1 MSSTSGE
8 NIATVGQIAL
18 ADIDINFFYPNGA
31 PIENLPDFT
40 IKKVILSESLK
51 TPGLQTMIE
60 IDSYKHNYPAKDL
73 EGFKN
78 AVVDIQIDRP
88 ILESY
93 GIKSKMNVTQRVY
106 RLQNRAN
113 INVQTENLILRACDD
128 TLLNDAS
135 SLVSKSW
142 KCTSPS
148 EVVAHVLR
156 TCVGANSIDVES
168 SGPARDYIA
177 ENIHPFQVISQ
188 QANVA
193 LAGGDDPSF
202 IHYMT
207 YQNYGTHHFR
217 SLKSLTQQKSLITYI
232 ESETGITHGY
242 ADPHTLMSHSFPCDF
257 DLLSDILNGIGRDGK
272 EINSLVVFNPVTKL
286 FSLVGDQTVGCGI
299 GQGVI
304 KYAQTNY
311 GTAQQQNACNFEVE
325 KYLLKRQAR
334 MNLLEQDKIALK
346 CTVPFNPELN
356 VGKVISLLLPNKT
369 AAAESIF
376 YNNYGSGD
384 YLIMNLFHE
393 IKNGGHAVTTM
404 DCVST
409 TVKTGVV

>member
-8 NIATVGQIAL
+8 NIATVSQIAL
-18 ADIDINFFYPNGA
+18 TDINVDFFYPNGS
-31 PIENLPDFT
+31 PMEYLPDFT
-40 IKKVILSESLK
+40 IKKVMLGESLK

-60 IDSYKHNYPAKDL
+60 IDSFKHNFPAKDL

-78 AVVDIQIDRP
+78 CVVDIEISRP
-88 ILESY
+88 ILEQF
-93 GIKSKMNVTQRVY
+93 GIASKMNVTQRVY
-106 RLQNRAN
+106 RLQDRAD
-113 INVQTENLILRACDD
+113 INVQTERLVLRACDD
-128 TLLNDAS
+128 TLLNDAA

-148 EVVAHVLR
+148 EVVGHILR
-156 TCVGANSIDVES
+156 TCVGANSLDIES

-177 ENIHPFQVISQ
+177 ENIHPFQVVSQ

-193 LAGGDDPSF
+193 LADGDDPSF

-217 SLKSLTQQKSLITYI
+217 SLKSLSRQSPIISYI
-232 ESETGITHGY
+232 PSETGIAHGY
-242 ADPHTLMSHSFPCDF
+242 ADPRTLMNYSFPCDF
-257 DLLSDILNGIGRDGK
+257 DLLSDLLNGIGRDGK
-272 EINSLVVFNPVTKL
+272 EINSLVVFNPVTKM

-311 GTAQQQNACNFEVE
+311 GTAQQQNGCNFEVE

-334 MNLLEQDKIALK
+334 MNLLEQDKIALR

-356 VGKVISLLLPNKT
+356 AGKVINLSLPNKG
-369 AAAESIF
+369 AAADGGKFE
-376 YNNYGSGD
+376 NYGSGN

-393 IKNGGHAVTTM
+393 IRNGGYAVTTM

-409 TVKTGVV
+409 TVGQGVV